1 MRKKTRS
8 EFISDS
14 IKIHGDKY
22 DYSLVEYKNS
32 QSKVTIICHE
42 HGEFTQTATKHTQG
56 QGRKRCASKVA
67 NRNRKSS
74 TAEFSRKANTLHDG
88 KYDYSKSIY
97 VNAITKVII
106 TCPYHGEFSQ
116 VPNSH
121 LSGSGCP
128 DCKRETLH
136 NLKVSSVVDVINGFE
151 KAHGVGTYDYKNVN
165 YINSL
170 TKVEI
175 ICRKHGLFMQE
186 PVNHERGVGCPSC
199 ASYGFSHYNPALVY
213 VLRSSELNLIKVG
226 ITNNIKIRSAQLKN
240 STPFEFEIIETRSF
254 KEGIDAFNCE
264 KSIHKL
270 LKSAD
275 LKGFNGATEWFKYD
289 SRIADILTEWK
300 RI

>member
-32 QSKVTIICHE
+32 QSKVTIICPE
-42 HGEFTQTATKHTQG
+42 HGEFSQTATKHTQG
-56 QGRKRCASKVA
+56 QGCKRCASKVF

-74 TAEFSRKANTLHDG
+74 TDEFSRKANALHDD

-106 TCPYHGEFSQ
+106 TCPYHGEFLQ

-128 DCKRETLH
+128 DCKRETLY
-136 NLKVSSVVDVINGFE
+136 NLKVDKIEDVIARFNDT
-151 KAHGVGTYDYKNVN
+151 HGYGTYDYSNVKYKNA
-165 YINSL
+165 L
-170 TKVEI
+170 TKIEI
-175 ICRKHGLFMQE
+175 TCKEHGPFMQE
-186 PVNHERGVGCPSC
+186 PVSHIKGSGCPSC
-199 ASYGFSHYNPALVY
+199 ASYGFSHANQALVY
-213 VLRSSELNLIKVG
+213 VLRSSELDLIKVG

-254 KEGIDAFNCE
+254 KKGIDAFNCE